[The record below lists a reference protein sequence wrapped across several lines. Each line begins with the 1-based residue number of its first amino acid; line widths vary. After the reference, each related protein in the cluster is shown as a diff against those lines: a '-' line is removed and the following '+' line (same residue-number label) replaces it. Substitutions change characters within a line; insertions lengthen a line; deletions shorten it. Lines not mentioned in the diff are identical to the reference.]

1 MAPQAAY
8 QAVLAEIFFQN
19 LEDEPTNLLRTI
31 EFFITDGE
39 FNDTAFTNV
48 EIVLAN
54 DPAFLSFTMRTLVFN
69 ESTGSPLPLFTSM
82 DNITD
87 SDGQTLLWLSVEIS
101 PMIDAM
107 DMLSGNA
114 LNTGLSLEVT
124 TTDTGNILLNV
135 SGEANHSIYEQV
147 LQTITFVNDFPGINA
162 TQRQIW
168 VVTYDGITESPAH
181 NIYITIDLFDDDPV
195 CFFNTMVSNLTSH
208 EKNYH
213 FHCYLLHTCAS
224 CMTYLCQ
231 LHDILAPV
239 LF

>member
-1 MAPQAAY
+1 M
-8 QAVLAEIFFQN
+8 
-19 LEDEPTNLLRTI
+19 TLLSS
-31 EFFITDGE
+31 
-39 FNDTAFTNV
+39 ASQ
-48 EIVLAN
+48 L
-54 DPAFLSFTMRTLVFN
+54 RTLVFN